1 MADQVLLTDEEVQKF
16 IVDGVISFQSGI
28 DPSINRKIHELLQ
41 YSAEYEMPLGNN
53 FLSRV
58 PDIYKILRCPRV
70 SGALTSLLGPNYLIH
85 PHRAIHRSTPV
96 AGKLEDF
103 TLTTN
108 LHHLGKGSTATSLW
122 HQDGQSPLARARH
135 HLPKYLIGFYCP
147 HDVTKLMGPTRFK
160 LGSYMHQ
167 SVTEITEV
175 TQPDFVSA
183 GTFML
188 CHFDIVHAGFP
199 NQAKLD
205 RFLIKFVFARTS
217 YPVRAYWNHNEN
229 EWKKPTGA
237 SSRDELKLAWHF
249 IWNWMRGDDQ
259 NKHGSSGVSKINLS
273 NHLSEQGIRVNNIY
287 ASGKSSELES
297 LKVSLLEKAGLEK
310 HVHEPFMDK
319 QGNLISKSKSHD
331 NSPRWNEKAVVMEDE
346 AYRLVTFGED
356 AIDLLIEILAN
367 EDPWMQIN
375 AAFALGEL
383 GFCNPEVIKALT
395 LRLESNVDQVVRQS
409 LDALACM
416 SLGFT
421 DDTFDALEKLIK
433 TSHTSWQ
440 EHLVPRGWTGQDQ
453 IRMNLAMVL
462 LNAAVVADQHPRIED
477 IAGQLLADPN
487 GYASAIAAETLIRI
501 NSPTSLSAGIQYL
514 SDRRWD
520 ETLRVHNKR
529 Y

>member
-1 MADQVLLTDEEVQKF
+1 MQEPFLLTDEEVQTF
-16 IVDGVISFQSGI
+16 IVDGVMSFQSGI
-28 DPSINRKIHELLQ
+28 DPSTHMEIHELLK
-41 YSAEYEMPLGNN
+41 YSAAHEMPLGNN

-58 PDIYKILRCPRV
+58 PEIYKILRCPRV

-96 AGKLEDF
+96 GEKLEDF

-147 HDVTKLMGPTRFK
+147 HDVTKQMGPTRFK
-160 LGSYMHQ
+160 LGSYMHE

-175 TQPDFVSA
+175 TQPDFIAA

-188 CHFDIVHAGFP
+188 CHFDTVHAGFP
-199 NQAKLD
+199 NQAELD
-205 RFLIKFVFARTS
+205 RFLVKFVFARTS
-217 YPVRAYWNHNEN
+217 YPVKASWNHKKHK
-229 EWKKPTGA
+229 WKKPDGT
-237 SSRDELKLAWHF
+237 SCKDELTPAWHYV
-249 IWNWMRGDDQ
+249 WDWMRGE
-259 NKHGSSGVSKINLS
+259 NKNRDGVNDVSILNMPSTLS
-273 NHLSEQGIRVNNIY
+273 DQGIRINNIY
-287 ASGKSSELES
+287 ACGKSLELES
-297 LKVSLLEKAGLEK
+297 LKVSLLQKAGLEK
-310 HVHEPFMDK
+310 HVHEPFLDE

-346 AYRLVTFGED
+346 AYRIATFGED
-356 AIDLLIEILAN
+356 AIDLLVEILMN
-367 EDPWMQIN
+367 RDPWMQIN

-383 GFCNPEVIKALT
+383 GFGTPKVITALT
-395 LRLESNVDQVVRQS
+395 FRLDSDLNQVVRQS

-416 SLGFT
+416 SMKLT
-421 DDTFDALEKLIK
+421 DDTFDMLEKLVQ
-433 TSHTSWQ
+433 TSHPSWQ
-440 EHLVPRGWTGQDQ
+440 EPLVPRGWTGQDQ
-453 IRMNLAMVL
+453 VRMNIALVL
-462 LNAAVVADQHPRIED
+462 LNATVAADKHTRIEN
-477 IAGQLLADPN
+477 IATQLLADAN
-487 GYASAIAAETLIRI
+487 GYAAAIAAETLIRI
-501 NSPTSLSAGIQYL
+501 NSPTSLTAAIQYL